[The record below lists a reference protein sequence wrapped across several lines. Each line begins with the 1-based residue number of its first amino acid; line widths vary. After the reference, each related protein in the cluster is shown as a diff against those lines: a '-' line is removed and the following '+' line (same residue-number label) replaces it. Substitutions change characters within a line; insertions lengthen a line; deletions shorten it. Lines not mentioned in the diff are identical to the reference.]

1 MKNNENGFTYPL
13 TLSIL
18 IIFLLIFSVR
28 IEQLQSERKMA
39 IEIRKILVQ
48 EYYMATSVKKLEK
61 ILQEGGLLESNGTFH
76 YKFGEMEYKPITP
89 VNDIQKVS
97 FTLHLD
103 TGEIANGVGDYD
115 LNFKKMVN
123 WVEKN

>member
-1 MKNNENGFTYPL
+1 MKNNENGFAYPL

-39 IEIRKILVQ
+39 IEIKKILVQ
-48 EYYMATSVKKLEK
+48 EYYMASSVKKVEK
-61 ILQEGGLLESNGTFH
+61 ILQEGGLLETNGTFH
-76 YKFGEMEYKPITP
+76 YKYGKMEYKPNTP
-89 VNDIQKVS
+89 IKDIQKVF

-103 TGEIANGVGDYD
+103 TGEIANGVGDYN
-115 LNFKKMVN
+115 LNLKKMVN